1 MDTQTILPVPSP
13 PVLELDLIA
22 DFACPWS
29 YLGKRSLERALG
41 NLYGLPV
48 KSLRWHG
55 FRTQPVVA
63 ALANADQQS
72 GWRKH
77 IASRL
82 PPGVSVDFAHKSL
95 AEAGEAL
102 GIHFDFS
109 RLEQLPDTR
118 EAHRLVA
125 LAAREEKHSE
135 VADGLFRAFFEQ
147 GRDIGSHEVVEAIG
161 RESGM
166 SADTLAAFA
175 NPQEGRDEVDAEEK
189 RLRGFGVT
197 ATPNLLI
204 NGRVLVPGPA
214 DVPTYVQAL
223 DKALFPQLPAP
234 GKSGKKKLH

>member
-1 MDTQTILPVPSP
+1 MDTQTIVPAP
-13 PVLELDLIA
+13 ARPVLELDLIA

-29 YLGKRSLERALG
+29 FLGKRSLERALG

-48 KSLRWHG
+48 RALRWHG
-55 FRTQPVVA
+55 FRAQPEG
-63 ALANADQQS
+63 ALLTGEQHSA
-72 GWRKH
+72 WRKH
-77 IASRL
+77 MAARL

-95 AEAGEAL
+95 VEAGEQL

-109 RLEQLPDTR
+109 ALDRLPDTR
-118 EAHRLVA
+118 EAHRIVA
-125 LAAREEKHSE
+125 LAAREEKHSD

-147 GRDIGSHEVVEAIG
+147 GRDIGAHEVIEAVG
-161 RESGM
+161 RENGLSTE
-166 SADTLAAFA
+166 TLTAFA
-175 NPQEGRDEVDAEEK
+175 NPEEGRDEIAADEK

-223 DKALFPQLPAP
+223 DQALFPELPAP
-234 GKSGKKKLH
+234 GDKKQVH